1 MGLFDWFSPSVQPHT
16 IIPFKQLVRWSKWL
30 DIDTAQR
37 NASQIE
43 SQISPW
49 QILNGPRFPV
59 AINHFKGFFPASSP
73 LHTSKNTISSNSHI
87 CSFSTLSF
95 FLPLSVSLS
104 QSLHFSPFLLLL
116 HPSLSLITLASDL
129 HSIFV
134 TQESLYIFDLVII
147 SQYILFQFNVLCP
160 AHPWVHRI
168 GNWQPGKLNK
178 KTTRLAEPQL
188 CCRPAHTNP
197 I

>member
-1 MGLFDWFSPSVQPHT
+1 MNGKWPMETMCLHLHRECNVLTDSTSSSRWACLTDLAHQSSHT

-43 SQISPW
+43 SQIPPW
-49 QILNGPRFPV
+49 QILNGPRFPI

-73 LHTSKNTISSNSHI
+73 LHTSKNTISSNSRI

-104 QSLHFSPFLLLL
+104 VSSF
-116 HPSLSLITLASDL
+116 LSLPFATPS
-129 HSIFV
+129 
-134 TQESLYIFDLVII
+134 
-147 SQYILFQFNVLCP
+147 
-160 AHPWVHRI
+160 
-168 GNWQPGKLNK
+168 
-178 KTTRLAEPQL
+178 
-188 CCRPAHTNP
+188 
-197 I
+197 